1 MKHTSHTQKTST
13 DINFPPSFFLSLSI
27 SSYFSFFFFLV
38 FDSVFRPKTIVCN
51 VYILHI
57 MDDCDGEVNTNSS
70 GLMPYFFLLLFFRCH
85 PRSNVFIIF
94 HGCSWVGCHFYITIL
109 LSIAT
114 HRLLRR
120 VVLRNFQKFIRQFN
134 DMNEVARMS
143 NLYYMNGKNMHL
155 KKE

>member
-70 GLMPYFFLLLFFRCH
+70 GLMPYFFLLSFFSLPSSKQC
-85 PRSNVFIIF
+85 F
-94 HGCSWVGCHFYITIL
+94 HHFSWLLVGWMPL
-109 LSIAT
+109 
-114 HRLLRR
+114 
-120 VVLRNFQKFIRQFN
+120 
-134 DMNEVARMS
+134 
-143 NLYYMNGKNMHL
+143 LYYYSAFYCYSSAATTSCTAKFS
-155 KKE
+155 KVYPTIQ